1 MPKYCG
7 YIVNNLGESYAQ
19 LLDLCTVYTAS
30 VFIGSQTQHPS
41 HQKHTGFAQILDS
54 FTQAV
59 VCIFNQ
65 FTTALYPLST
75 VPITTTKLIKE

>member
-7 YIVNNLGESYAQ
+7 YIANNLGESNAQ
-19 LLDLCTVYTAS
+19 LLDLCTVSTAS

-59 VCIFNQ
+59 VRIFNLLI
-65 FTTALYPLST
+65 TALYPLST
-75 VPITTTKLIKE
+75 MPITTTKLIKE